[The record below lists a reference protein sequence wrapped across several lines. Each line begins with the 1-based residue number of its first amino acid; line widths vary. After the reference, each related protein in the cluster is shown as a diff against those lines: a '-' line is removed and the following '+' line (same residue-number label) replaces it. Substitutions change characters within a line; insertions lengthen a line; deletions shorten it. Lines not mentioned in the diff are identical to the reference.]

1 MQCREPAVEGV
12 RNALEKMKKITPPTP
27 LLQAWIGGRD
37 VWLKA
42 ESLQPMG
49 AFKLRGAWHRLSD
62 LSESERSRGVVA
74 FSSGNH
80 AQGVAWAARR
90 LGIRATIVMPADSPA
105 RKLDNTRAL
114 GAEVVTYDRMTGS
127 REEIAATIAAERGSV
142 VVPSFDDPWVVEGQ
156 GSAGLEAVEQME
168 ALGVSAPDL
177 IVTCCGG
184 GGLAAGLA
192 LAVPGAEIVVVEP
205 EGWDD
210 MTRSLAAGEI
220 VPVGPNPPPTSC
232 DALQTLKVAPL
243 TFDILKARGAGGVAV
258 SEAETGAAMR
268 WAFDNLRLVLE
279 PGGAVALAAMLAGKV
294 TPAGRTLVILSGGN
308 VDAATYARMTGLGGR
323 HDGEG

>member
-1 MQCREPAVEGV
+1 
-12 RNALEKMKKITPPTP
+12 LEKLDKIVTPTP
-27 LLQAWIGGRD
+27 LLQAEIGGRL
-37 VWLKA
+37 VYLKA

-62 LSESERSRGVVA
+62 LTESEREKGVVA

-90 LGIRATIVMPADSPA
+90 LGIRATIVMPADSP
-105 RKLDNTRAL
+105 RKKLDNTRAL
-114 GAEVVTYDRMTGS
+114 GADVVTYDRMTEG
-127 REEIAATIAAERGSV
+127 REAIAARIAQERGSV

-156 GSAGLEAVEQME
+156 GSAGLEACRQMA
-168 ALGVSAPDL
+168 ALGFDAPDR
-177 IVTCCGG
+177 IVTPCGG
-184 GGLAAGLA
+184 GGLASGLA
-192 LAVPGAEIVVVEP
+192 LAVPDAEIVVVEP

-210 MTRSLAAGEI
+210 MARSLEVGEI
-220 VPVGPNPPPTSC
+220 MPVAPNPPQTAC

-243 TFDILKARGAGGVAV
+243 TFGILQARGARGLSV

-279 PGGAVALAAMLAGKV
+279 AGGAVALAALLAGKV
-294 TPAGRTLVILSGGN
+294 EPTERTLVMLSGGN
-308 VDAATYARMTGLGGR
+308 VDAATFVRMAGLA
-323 HDGEG
+323 

>member
-1 MQCREPAVEGV
+1 
-12 RNALEKMKKITPPTP
+12 LEKLSKVVPPTP
-27 LLQAWIGGRD
+27 LLHTEIGGRS
-37 VWLKA
+37 VWLKV

-49 AFKLRGAWHRLSD
+49 AFKLRGAWHRLTD
-62 LSESERSRGVVA
+62 LSNEEREKGVVA

-90 LGIRATIVMPADSPA
+90 LGMRATIVMPADSPA

-114 GAEVVTYDRMTGS
+114 GAEVVLYDRMAES
-127 REEIAATIAAERGSV
+127 REAIAATIAEERGSV
-142 VVPSFDDPWVVEGQ
+142 VVPSFDDPWVIEGQ
-156 GSAGLEAVEQME
+156 GSSGLEAVRQLAEF
-168 ALGVSAPDL
+168 GVGAPDR
-177 IVTCCGG
+177 IVTPCGG
-184 GGLAAGLA
+184 GGLGAGLA
-192 LAVPGAEIVVVEP
+192 LAIPDAVLVLVEP

-220 VPVGPNPPPTSC
+220 VPVEASPPPTSC

-243 TFDILKARGAGGVAV
+243 TFDILRERGARGVGV

-279 PGGAVALAAMLAGKV
+279 PGGAVALAALLAGKV
-294 TPAGRTLVILSGGN
+294 QASERTLVILSGGN
-308 VDAATYARMTGLGGR
+308 VDSATFKRMTGL
-323 HDGEG
+323 